1 MEEKL
6 NINEIIKV
14 EQLPKVFEQLE
25 IIGTYVDNQL
35 QGLDK
40 LQCTEENKQEVK
52 KRRTEINNM
61 LTLIDNKRKE
71 IKKKINE
78 PYDIFNKK
86 YEETVKIKLE
96 NASKLLTDK
105 IDKIEDEQ
113 KLIKKN
119 NVEKYFDEYCQFLKI
134 DFVKFEQI
142 ELNITLGISDKKLQE
157 QTKAFLD
164 KVNDDLTLIDSQ
176 EHKEEILIEYKKNLN
191 ASQSITMIVNRY
203 KELEEMK
210 KKQEELQQVKKVEKE
225 NIQRVERILSTPTRI
240 EIKTNDEDILQ
251 IAFSVRGTREKLKE
265 LVQFLKERGYD
276 YEQCNN

>member
-1 MEEKL
+1 MQEKL

-25 IIGTYVDNQL
+25 LLGAYVDEQVKDVDQL
-35 QGLDK
+35 K
-40 LQCTEENKQEVK
+40 CTEENKQEVK
-52 KRRTEINNM
+52 NRRTEINNM
-61 LTLIDNKRKE
+61 LTLIDTKRKE

-78 PYDIFNKK
+78 PYDLFNKK

-105 IDKIEDEQ
+105 INKMEDEQ
-113 KLIKKN
+113 KLVKRN
-119 NVEKYFDEYCQFLKI
+119 AVEKYFNEYCQFLKV
-134 DFVKFEQI
+134 DFVKFEQVG
-142 ELNITLGISDKKLQE
+142 LNITLGISDKKLQE
-157 QTKAFLD
+157 QTKDFLD

-210 KKQEELQQVKKVEKE
+210 KKQEELKQVKEAEKE
-225 NIQRVERILSTPTRI
+225 NVQRVEQVLSAPTKI
-240 EIKTNDEDILQ
+240 EIKTNDEEILQ

-265 LVQFLKERGYD
+265 LVQFLKEREYD

>member
-1 MEEKL
+1 METKL

-25 IIGTYVDNQL
+25 VIGSFVDEQIKDV
-35 QGLDK
+35 DK
-40 LQCTEENKQEVK
+40 LQCTDENKQEVK
-52 KRRTEINNM
+52 NRRTEINNM
-61 LTLIDNKRKE
+61 LTLIDTKRKE

-86 YEETVKIKLE
+86 YEETVKVKLE
-96 NASKLLTDK
+96 NASKQLTEK
-105 IDKIEDEQ
+105 INKIEDEQ
-113 KLIKKN
+113 KLIKRDT
-119 NVEKYFDEYCQFLKI
+119 VEKYFNEYCQFLKI
-134 DFVKFEQI
+134 DFVKFEQAG
-142 ELNITLGISDKKLQE
+142 LNITLSVSDKKLQE

-203 KELEEMK
+203 KELEEMQ
-210 KKQEELQQVKKVEKE
+210 KKQEELQQVKEAEKE
-225 NIQRVERILSTPTRI
+225 NVQRVEQVLSAPTKI

-265 LVQFLKERGYD
+265 LVQFLKERKYD

>member
-1 MEEKL
+1 
-6 NINEIIKV
+6 
-14 EQLPKVFEQLE
+14 
-25 IIGTYVDNQL
+25 
-35 QGLDK
+35 
-40 LQCTEENKQEVK
+40 
-52 KRRTEINNM
+52 M
-61 LTLIDNKRKE
+61 LTLIDTKRKE

-78 PYDIFNKK
+78 PYDLFNKK

-105 IDKIEDEQ
+105 INKIEDEQ
-113 KLIKKN
+113 KLVKRN
-119 NVEKYFDEYCQFLKI
+119 AVEKYFNEYCQFLKV
-134 DFVKFEQI
+134 DFVKFEQVG
-142 ELNITLGISDKKLQE
+142 LNITLGISDKKLQE
-157 QTKAFLD
+157 QTKDFLD

-210 KKQEELQQVKKVEKE
+210 KKQEELKQVKEAEKE
-225 NIQRVERILSTPTRI
+225 NVQRVEQVLSAPTKI
-240 EIKTNDEDILQ
+240 EIKTNDEEILQ

-265 LVQFLKERGYD
+265 LVQFLKEREYD

>member
-1 MEEKL
+1 MQEKL

-25 IIGTYVDNQL
+25 LIGAYVDEQVKDVDQL
-35 QGLDK
+35 K
-40 LQCTEENKQEVK
+40 CTEENKQEVK
-52 KRRTEINNM
+52 NRRTEINNM
-61 LTLIDNKRKE
+61 LTLIDTKRKE

-78 PYDIFNKK
+78 PYDLFNKK

-105 IDKIEDEQ
+105 INKIEDEQ
-113 KLIKKN
+113 KLVKRN
-119 NVEKYFDEYCQFLKI
+119 AVEKYFNEYCQFLKV
-134 DFVKFEQI
+134 DFVKFEQVG
-142 ELNITLGISDKKLQE
+142 LNITLGISDKKLQE
-157 QTKAFLD
+157 QTKDFLD

-210 KKQEELQQVKKVEKE
+210 KKQEELKQVKEAEKE
-225 NIQRVERILSTPTRI
+225 NVQRVEQVLSAPTKI
-240 EIKTNDEDILQ
+240 EIKTNDEEILQ

-265 LVQFLKERGYD
+265 LVQFLKEREYD